1 MEQTVRDVVPF
12 LDVDLVSRGEIIDE
26 RRRDNMQRSE
36 ALWVIVYRV
45 AVLGRSSSAAR
56 PAVAVVDDV
65 AVIVS
70 ELDRF
75 DTRPHVPTHAGS
87 RPRFSMPREVG
98 NGIPSLRRR
107 AVALACGLTAR
118 ADRLTDLAPR
128 QPLLARGTHSV
139 CELTFGGVAPPGGEL
154 DHHHGRDRG
163 ILVAGLRVVVLKR
176 IRELVRGVT

>member
-1 MEQTVRDVVPF
+1 PPLSPSLFPYTTLFR
-12 LDVDLVSRGEIIDE
+12 
-26 RRRDNMQRSE
+26 
-36 ALWVIVYRV
+36 
-45 AVLGRSSSAAR
+45 
-56 PAVAVVDDV
+56 
-65 AVIVS
+65 
-70 ELDRF
+70 
-75 DTRPHVPTHAGS
+75 
-87 RPRFSMPREVG
+87 
-98 NGIPSLRRR
+98 SLRRR

-176 IRELVRGVT
+176 IRALVRAVTYNG